1 MAAPITNR
9 PNTWKASNN
18 LLPRLTSFLSMR
30 CSGITGDPGE
40 SVAARLT
47 KRNRWCKASTA
58 FLLLPL
64 AVAAASAPNPRPT
77 TNALRDCIAS
87 ASGPAAIGACEK
99 RQQAVLKRSIEQLS
113 AEIRARLDTPQ
124 RLVFDRN
131 VNAWQT
137 FFQQEI
143 ALLDLS
149 LGIRGDGLGP
159 SLRTGSITLLFEQRE
174 QQLREHLHNLT
185 AAKQAA
191 PAAGD

>member
-1 MAAPITNR
+1 M
-9 PNTWKASNN
+9 
-18 LLPRLTSFLSMR
+18 
-30 CSGITGDPGE
+30 
-40 SVAARLT
+40 AARLT
-47 KRNRWCKASTA
+47 KRNRWCKASAA

-64 AVAAASAPNPRPT
+64 AIAAASAPNPRPT

-87 ASGPAAIGACEK
+87 ASGPAGISACEK
-99 RQQAVLKRSIEQLS
+99 RQQAALKKSIEQLS

-131 VNAWQT
+131 VNAWQA

-149 LGIRGDGLGP
+149 LGMRGDGLGP

-174 QQLREHLHNLT
+174 QQLREHLHNLMSAKRT
-185 AAKQAA
+185 A
-191 PAAGD
+191 PGAGG